1 MGNIATNTI
10 EQIACLKKRGMVLDY
25 EESKIKEYLLD
36 IGYYRLGFYWHP
48 FEIDKNH
55 NFKEST
61 KFSDVIKLYYFD
73 VDLRNLLLKYTSRI
87 EINFRTKVVYYMS
100 NANKTSPTWFADPA
114 IVDQAYISKLV
125 DIYTDKFI
133 KTNRPIKKHHHKYI
147 NDRYAP
153 AWKTLEYFTF
163 GNIFFLFKNLKDTK
177 TQQRISEEFGFINLS
192 KFINYI
198 ETTVLVRN
206 ICAHGDVLFDMK
218 TPKGISIM
226 PNVIFNNRDR
236 SSLDSCLKVVAYLLG
251 AVSLNRKKDLEK
263 QIVEIFD
270 QFKRNPVLKD
280 IIERKANYLY

>member
-100 NANKTSPTWFADPA
+100 NAK
-114 IVDQAYISKLV
+114 
-125 DIYTDKFI
+125 
-133 KTNRPIKKHHHKYI
+133 
-147 NDRYAP
+147 DR
-153 AWKTLEYFTF
+153 K
-163 GNIFFLFKNLKDTK
+163 
-177 TQQRISEEFGFINLS
+177 S
-192 KFINYI
+192 
-198 ETTVLVRN
+198 
-206 ICAHGDVLFDMK
+206 
-218 TPKGISIM
+218 
-226 PNVIFNNRDR
+226 
-236 SSLDSCLKVVAYLLG
+236 VV
-251 AVSLNRKKDLEK
+251 
-263 QIVEIFD
+263 
-270 QFKRNPVLKD
+270 
-280 IIERKANYLY
+280 